1 MSDASVIGKRLL
13 ELRGD
18 KSRSEVLKEVN
29 ITYSAL
35 SNYESGLRIP
45 RDEIK
50 VALAH
55 YYGKTVEEIF
65 FS

>member
-1 MSDASVIGKRLL
+1 MADAKTIGQRLTK
-13 ELRGD
+13 LRGE
-18 KSRSEVLKEVN
+18 KPRSEVLKHVR

-35 SNYESGLRIP
+35 SNYECGLRIP

-50 VALAH
+50 VDLAR